1 MTACSEGCEYSKLS
15 RMFEPSVDA
24 VKMIS
29 AERIDSED
37 RLFAVSLP
45 WSSID
50 QLNRSVGKTGILSP
64 LHVQKTTDDQFRIVM
79 GFRRYLSCQILG
91 IGNIPCFV
99 REQEDEL
106 ALFVEALEDN
116 LATRGLHLLEKAHV
130 LLKLK
135 RDFKLEDQTLME
147 DFMPQLEIR
156 ADRFHLDRYLD
167 LAQLPE
173 SMQRSLLDPLE
184 PDIALKLSK
193 WQDQEQDFFLGITSR
208 FQLGK
213 NKQKQ
218 LFGVLDELR
227 ALKRQAGSALEAKGL
242 ERIWHECGA
251 ADIERDESL
260 SLPERFSR
268 AFEGLRRLR
277 FPSLTKHERR
287 YEELKAALK
296 IPSQIHFA
304 APPYFEGDRIDV
316 SFSFGDSAELLKV
329 AAKLEAMA
337 QQDELKEILKLL

>member
-1 MTACSEGCEYSKLS
+1 MLEQ
-15 RMFEPSVDA
+15 PVDA

-29 AERIDSED
+29 VGRIDSED

-45 WSSID
+45 WSPIE
-50 QLNRSVGKTGILSP
+50 QLNRSVEKAGILSP
-64 LHVQKTTDDQFRIVM
+64 LHVQETADDRFRIVM
-79 GFRRYLSCQILG
+79 GFRRYLSCRNLG
-91 IGNIPCFV
+91 VQSLPCLV

-130 LLKLK
+130 LLKLR
-135 RDFKLEDQTLME
+135 RDFKLEDRALME

-173 SMQRSLLDPLE
+173 SMQRTLLDPLE

-193 WQDQEQDFFLGITSR
+193 WKGQEQDFFLEIISR
-208 FQLGK
+208 FQLGR

-218 LFGVLDELR
+218 LFVVFDELR
-227 ALKRQAGSALEAKGL
+227 ALEIQTGSASEAKGL

-260 SLPERFSR
+260 SHSERFSR

-277 FPSLTKHERR
+277 FPRLTEHEKR
-287 YEELKAALK
+287 YKELKAALK
-296 IPSQIHFA
+296 IPPQIHFQ
-304 APPYFEGDRIDV
+304 APPYFEGDRIDI
-316 SFSFGDSAELLKV
+316 SFSFGDSDELLKV
-329 AAKLEAMA
+329 ATKLEAMA
-337 QQDELKEILKLL
+337 QTDELKEILELL